1 LDFVEHG
8 MTVEINGTAIAERR
22 QETLRTISCK
32 AASWLTPDWSR
43 DNMQEVRIPIQ
54 PLDKFHEFV
63 NRIQNFGKTTMRQL
77 LAVVRF
83 LLTVVIFLIGLPL
96 IMILGLFNFRYRGN
110 PVQAWVAKAMAR
122 TFHLVCNV
130 HVACTDPEMILQHQG
145 LVFPNHVSFLDIT
158 TLYTVTPM
166 RFLSAIEVYN
176 RLILRLL
183 TSFGA
188 IYLDRRTP
196 EGRQRAAGDIAKA
209 YDEHQDPP
217 IAVFPEGRLGTGQF
231 IYPFRYGIF
240 KIAIATQI
248 PYLVCAIR
256 YSRPD
261 IVVWHGRLDESM
273 ISAGW
278 RLLCCPGPI
287 HAELIPIMTIQPKEG
302 DDPAV
307 LADQAQSAMEKV
319 MGFERFTEFDEFGM
333 PV

>member
-1 LDFVEHG
+1 
-8 MTVEINGTAIAERR
+8 
-22 QETLRTISCK
+22 
-32 AASWLTPDWSR
+32 
-43 DNMQEVRIPIQ
+43 
-54 PLDKFHEFV
+54 
-63 NRIQNFGKTTMRQL
+63 MRQL
-77 LAVVRF
+77 LGVARF
-83 LLTVVIFLIGLPL
+83 LLTVLIFLVGLPL
-96 IMILGLFNFRYRGN
+96 IVLLGLFNIRYRGN
-110 PVQAWVAKAMAR
+110 PLQAWIAKAMAHA
-122 TFHLVCNV
+122 FHLVCNV
-130 HVACTDPEMILQHQG
+130 HVTCTDPEMILKHQG
-145 LVFPNHVSFLDIT
+145 LVFANHVSFLDIT

-166 RFLSAIEVYN
+166 RFLSAIEVYE

-196 EGRQRAAGDIAKA
+196 EGRQRAAGDIAEA
-209 YDEHQDPP
+209 YDEHHDPP
-217 IAVFPEGRLGTGQF
+217 IAVFPEGRLGTGEF

-240 KIAIATQI
+240 NISIATEI

-287 HAELIPIMTIQPKEG
+287 RAALIPIMTVHPKEG
-302 DDPAV
+302 DDAAL
-307 LADQAQSAMEKV
+307 LADQAQAAVEKV
-319 MGFERFTEFDEFGM
+319 MGFKRYTEFDEEGL